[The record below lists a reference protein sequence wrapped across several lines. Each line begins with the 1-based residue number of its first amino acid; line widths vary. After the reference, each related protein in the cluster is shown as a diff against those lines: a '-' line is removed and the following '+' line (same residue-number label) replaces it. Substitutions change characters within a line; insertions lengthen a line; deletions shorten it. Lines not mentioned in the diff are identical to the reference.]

1 MVFGFGKGKIEVI
14 LEKYNFSPGESIKG
28 RISLKLKKPIEAK
41 ALKVGLVGE
50 KATTEFGKTSGRG
63 MSTSQS
69 KTHFYDFEMPLDGKK
84 EYLEGEYNFEIKIP
98 ANVLQTPSP
107 GGAVGDIVKGIQ
119 LLSGKDVRISWH
131 VIAKL
136 DIPSGIDVTKKVQV
150 NIG

>member
-1 MVFGFGKGKIEVI
+1 MVFGFGKGKIEVF
-14 LEKYNFSPGESIKG
+14 LEKYNFSHGETIKG
-28 RISLKLKKPIEAK
+28 RITLKLKKPVQAK

-50 KATTEFGKTSGRG
+50 KATTQYGKTPRGG
-63 MSTSQS
+63 MSSS
-69 KTHFYDFEMPLDGKK
+69 HRKTHFFDFKMPLDGEK
-84 EYLEGEYNFEIKIP
+84 EYLEGKYNFEIKIP

-119 LLSGKDVRISWH
+119 LLSGKDVKISWY

-136 DIPSGIDVTKKVQV
+136 DIPFGLDVSKKVQV

>member
-1 MVFGFGKGKIEVI
+1 MVFGFGKGKIEVF
-14 LEKYNFSPGESIKG
+14 LEKHNFSPGETIKG
-28 RISLKLKKPIEAK
+28 RISLKLKKPIKAK

-50 KATTEFGKTSGRG
+50 RATTQYGRTSGGG
-63 MSTSQS
+63 MSSS
-69 KTHFYDFEMPLDGKK
+69 HRKTHFFDFEMPLDGKK
-84 EYLEGEYNFEIKIP
+84 EYLEGKYNFEIKIP

-119 LLSGKDVRISWH
+119 LLSGKDIRISWY

-136 DIPSGIDVTKKVQV
+136 DIPSGFDVSKKVQV

>member
-98 ANVLQTPSP
+98 ANVLQSQP
-107 GGAVGDIVKGIQ
+107 GGTVGDVIKGIQ

-136 DIPSGIDVTKKVQV
+136 DIPSGLDVSKKVQV

>member
-1 MVFGFGKGKIEVI
+1 MIFGFGKGKIEVF
-14 LEKYNFSPGESIKG
+14 LEKYNFSPGGTIKG
-28 RISLKLKKPIEAK
+28 RLSLKLKKPIRAK
-41 ALKVGLVGE
+41 ALKVGLIGE
-50 KATTEFGKTSGRG
+50 KTSTEFGSKGSKR
-63 MSTSQS
+63 ST
-69 KTHFYDFEMPLDGKK
+69 THFFDFEMPLDGEK

-136 DIPSGIDVTKKVQV
+136 DIPSGLDISKKVQV

>member
-1 MVFGFGKGKIEVI
+1 MVFGFGKGKIEVS
-14 LEKYNFSPGESIKG
+14 LEKYNFSPGEIIKG
-28 RISLKLKKPIEAK
+28 KISLKLKKPTRAK

-50 KATTEFGKTSGRG
+50 KKTTQYRTS
-63 MSTSQS
+63 SSSQS
-69 KTHFYDFEMPLDGKK
+69 KTHFFDFEMPLDGEK
-84 EYLEGEYNFEIKIP
+84 EYLEGDYNFEIKIP
-98 ANVLQTPSP
+98 ANVLQVQP

-136 DIPSGIDVTKKVQV
+136 DIPSGIDVSKKVQV